1 MVTSSKSMKTPAETA
16 ASVHHFR
23 SMRVSF
29 VCAIEAQLSK
39 SLARLIIKQQCQLTP
54 TTSS

>member
-1 MVTSSKSMKTPAETA
+1 VTSSKSMKTPAETA

-29 VCAIEAQLSK
+29 VCAIEAQASK
-39 SLARLIIKQQCQLTP
+39 SLAK
-54 TTSS
+54 